1 LTGTRVAEAVVTYS
15 VLELCKNRAGYEAMP
30 KERLKLDLRDVE
42 RTLQDAGFEPLAN
55 AGILLVVRWESVE
68 LSVFESG
75 KLLFKT
81 RDEADARVAMAAFRG
96 AMGWT

>member
-1 LTGTRVAEAVVTYS
+1 VDAPEYGL
-15 VLELCKNRAGYEAMP
+15 LELCKNRAGFEAIP
-30 KERLKLDLRDVE
+30 RARLKLDLRKLEPDLAE
-42 RTLQDAGFEPLAN
+42 AGFRSLAN
-55 AGILLVVRWESVE
+55 AGILLVVKWDDVE

-81 RDEADARVAMAAFRG
+81 QDEDKARVAMAAFKG

>member
-1 LTGTRVAEAVVTYS
+1 VEGPGYS
-15 VLELCKNRAGYEAMP
+15 VLELCRNRAGYEAVP
-30 KERLKLDLRDVE
+30 KARLRLQLRQVEKDLV
-42 RTLQDAGFEPLAN
+42 DAGFEALAN
-55 AGILLVVRWESVE
+55 AGILLVVRWEDVE

-81 RDEADARVAMAAFRG
+81 RDEAQARVAMAAFKG

>member
-1 LTGTRVAEAVVTYS
+1 MEYS
-15 VLELCKNRAGYEAMP
+15 VLELCKNRAGYEAVPRARM
-30 KERLKLDLRDVE
+30 KLDLRQLE
-42 RTLQDAGFEPLAN
+42 GELKEAGFEPLAN
-55 AGILLVVRWESVE
+55 AGILLVVRWEDVE

-81 RDEADARVAMAAFRG
+81 REMDKARVAMAAFRG

>member
-1 LTGTRVAEAVVTYS
+1 MDAPEYGL
-15 VLELCKNRAGYEAMP
+15 LELCKNRAGFEAIP
-30 KERLKLDLRDVE
+30 RARLKLDLRKLE
-42 RTLQDAGFEPLAN
+42 PALAEAGFQPLAN
-55 AGILLVVRWESVE
+55 AGILLVVKWDDVE

-81 RDEADARVAMAAFRG
+81 QDEDKARVAMAAFKG